1 MTADIAITAD
11 RLVALVAALL
21 RTAGVE
27 EGNALC
33 VAEALVA
40 ADLEG
45 VASHG
50 VMLLPMYLERLL
62 AGSVDPVGKGKVLSQ
77 KFGSIAMDA
86 GNALGQVTAIQAS
99 KLSIEAADRFGYG
112 AVSVRNGFHF
122 GAAGYWA
129 ERMAQAGL
137 IGFVMC
143 NTRPLMPPPG
153 GSIPVVGNNPL
164 AIALPSSSGVPLLLD
179 FALSEAAMGKIR
191 NAAAA
196 GKPIPLGWATDRE
209 GRPTTDAEE
218 AIKGMLL
225 PTGGPKGFG
234 LAVIVEL
241 LTGGLSGGGT
251 GDAVR
256 GLYGNT
262 SMPYNCSHFF
272 LALDPECF
280 GAGEAFQQS
289 VADFVDRIRATP
301 PAPGTEW
308 VMAPG
313 DPARRNRQR
322 SAGQCTVSEA
332 TYHALMRVAQERGVA
347 GKQFLN

>member
-1 MTADIAITAD
+1 MSTDITLSED
-11 RLVALVAALL
+11 SLVGFSAALL
-21 RTAGVE
+21 RAAGVQE
-27 EGNALC
+27 DDAIC
-33 VAEALVA
+33 VAAALVA

-50 VMLLPMYLERLL
+50 VMLLPMYLERLS
-62 AGSVDPVGKGKVLSQ
+62 AGSVDPVGKGKVVSQ
-77 KFGSIAMDA
+77 KFGSISMDA
-86 GNALGQVTAIQAS
+86 GNALGQVTANQAAT
-99 KLSIEAADRFGYG
+99 LAMEAVGQFGYG

-129 ERMAQAGL
+129 ERIATVGL

-153 GSIPVVGNNPL
+153 GSVPVVGNNPI
-164 AIALPSSSGVPLLLD
+164 AIALPSNSGVPLLLD
-179 FALSEAAMGKIR
+179 LALSEAAMGKIR

-196 GKPIPLGWATDRE
+196 GKPIPLGWATDTH

-251 GDAVR
+251 SDAVR
-256 GLYGNT
+256 GLYGNAAE
-262 SMPYNCSHFF
+262 PYNCSHFF

-280 GAGEAFQQS
+280 GGGKAFQQS
-289 VADFVDRIRATP
+289 VGDLTDRIRATP
-301 PAPGTEW
+301 PAPGIEA

-322 SAGQCTVSEA
+322 SEGKCTLPAA
-332 TYHALMRVAQERGVA
+332 TYQALVRAAADHGINA
-347 GKQFLN
+347 KQFLN

>member
-1 MTADIAITAD
+1 MSADITFPED
-11 RLVALVAALL
+11 RLVGFSAALL
-21 RTAGVE
+21 RAAGVQ
-27 EGNALC
+27 EGDALR

-50 VMLLPMYLERLL
+50 VMLLPMYLERLS
-62 AGSVDPVGKGKVLSQ
+62 AGSVDPVGNGKVLSQ
-77 KFGSIAMDA
+77 KFGSISMDA
-86 GNALGQVTAIQAS
+86 QNILGQVTANHATT
-99 KLSIEAADRFGYG
+99 LAIEAAGRFGYG

-129 ERMAQAGL
+129 ERIAKVGL

-153 GSIPVVGNNPL
+153 GSIPVVGNNPI

-179 FALSEAAMGKIR
+179 LALSEAAMGKIR
-191 NAAAA
+191 NAATA
-196 GKPIPLGWATDRE
+196 GKPIPLGWATDKE

-256 GLYGNT
+256 GLYGNAST
-262 SMPYNCSHFF
+262 PYNCSHFF
-272 LALDPECF
+272 LALDPDCF

-289 VADFVDRIRATP
+289 VGDLTDRIRATP
-301 PAPGTEW
+301 AAPGIES

-313 DPARRNRQR
+313 DPARRNRDR
-322 SAGQCTVSEA
+322 SAGRCKLPEA
-332 TYHALMRVAQERGVA
+332 TYQALMRAAMERGVD
-347 GKQFLN
+347 GEQFLK